1 MDERDWVRE
10 LRKDSKKIKPIL
22 GRVEK
27 YLLKHYG
34 KRCPDYSHFC
44 HACQVWH
51 AYDALQEASDVD

>member
-1 MDERDWVRE
+1 MDE

-22 GRVEK
+22 NKVEK
-27 YLLKHYG
+27 YLTKHYG

-51 AYDALQEASDVD
+51 AYDTLQEASDID